1 MPENVLYKLTCMT
14 RDPEFEGFGFVR
26 GESIRDRGRLTWD
39 FSPDDLQTKGRAWTI
54 TRMASIWTPQPVAG
68 RVDPREDYPCVNLTI
83 PAFSRRA
90 VDALCD
96 LLEPNG
102 ELLPLVSSV
111 GEYYA
116 YNITT
121 VADILDH
128 EKSDIEWPPANR
140 VIARQIRHY
149 ECIPEKLAGL
159 SIFRIVE
166 QPHWTF
172 VHQVFVDQVRQH
184 RLNGFDFI
192 RLYPLANSV
201 SEGQQKGDSVNSC

>member
-1 MPENVLYKLTCMT
+1 MSENALYELTCMT

-26 GESIRDRGRLTWD
+26 EESIRGKKWLSDD
-39 FSPDDLQTKGRAWTI
+39 FQTDDLQTKGRSWTV
-54 TRMASIWTPQPVAG
+54 TRMASIWTPQLVAG

-90 VDALCD
+90 VDALRD
-96 LLEPNG
+96 FLEPNG

-149 ECIPEKLAGL
+149 ECISEKLAGL

-166 QPHWTF
+166 QPHWTL
-172 VHQVFVDQVRQH
+172 VHQVFVDRVRQH

-192 RLYPLANSV
+192 RLYPLPDGTSV
-201 SEGQQKGDSVNSC
+201 GDWH